1 MQKSLSL
8 RKHKIL
14 LRLLIISFLGLL
26 NIIVWSR
33 AEEQEQFCLEIYD
46 DKNDQRHLPYY
57 FLNKFLICKEHEKRT
72 CCKKSHSEAISRLF
86 SALVA
91 RSSLSTR
98 CSNFYQK
105 SLCSYCDADIGVGKK
120 VAQKSPILCQSYCN
134 LWYDAC
140 YEDYFDN
147 IQNSYIRN
155 NEGISFIRLN
165 LIPCTDLSAIC
176 SPLHSI
182 TSDPTEFC
190 SLNGFT
196 TFQDLHSY
204 PGSASLVEYNKDC
217 FNGIPAASV
226 LKPGVRQQI
235 HSQKYKKPQY
245 SKKTKASQK
254 LYQII
259 QDYINILLENIK
271 VPIPVI
277 AFISIISI
285 WIINQII
292 NFLIEFYT

>member
-1 MQKSLSL
+1 METVHKPLFL
-8 RKHKIL
+8 RKHKIVL
-14 LRLLIISFLGLL
+14 KFLTASFLWLL
-26 NIIVWSR
+26 NIIVWNK
-33 AEEQEQFCLEIYD
+33 AEEHEPFCLEIYD
-46 DKNDQRHLPYY
+46 DKNDQRHHPYY
-57 FLNKFLICKEHEKRT
+57 YLNEFPICKEHEKRT

-105 SLCSYCDADIGVGKK
+105 SLCSYCDADIGVGRK
-120 VAQKSPILCQSYCN
+120 VLQKSPILCQSYCN
-134 LWYDAC
+134 MWYDAC

-155 NEGISFIRLN
+155 NEDVSFIRLN

-190 SLNGFT
+190 SLNGFS
-196 TFQDLHSY
+196 TFKDFHSSSG
-204 PGSASLVEYNKDC
+204 PKSLIEYNKEC
-217 FNGIPAASV
+217 FNGISAASV
-226 LKPGVRQQI
+226 LKPGTRQKTQG
-235 HSQKYKKPQY
+235 QRYKRPQY
-245 SKKTKASQK
+245 SKTSKTNQK
-254 LYQII
+254 WHQII
-259 QDYINILLENIK
+259 QDHINILLENIK

-292 NFLIEFYT
+292 NLFI